1 MRTERLVT
9 AVQELSLARDLDT
22 VMRIVRSAARQ
33 LTGADGATFILRDKD
48 KSYYADEDAIG
59 PLWKGKRF
67 PLSTC
72 ISGWTIL
79 NKKAVAIEDIY
90 LDDRIPHDAYRP
102 TFVKSLVMV
111 PIRATEP
118 IGAIGNYWA
127 EKHSPT
133 DDEMSLLQSLADI
146 TSVTIENVIVY
157 TELEQRVKDRTADL
171 EAANKSLEA
180 FSYSISHDLRAPLR
194 SILGFIGML
203 NENAADR
210 FTSGDRDTVDRIV
223 GSVQHMEK
231 LIEGLLSFS
240 HAGEQQLLKTE
251 VSMNKIVEEACRMFD
266 EQRKHR
272 TIIFHIASLPAVDAD
287 PILIKQVWINL
298 IANAVKYTR
307 KKETA
312 VIEIGFEEKE
322 GFIIYY
328 VKDNG
333 AGFSMEYAQKL
344 FSVFQRMHTQKDFEG
359 IGIGL
364 SIVNRI
370 VEKHGG
376 KTWANAKVNEGAQF
390 YFSLPS

>member
-9 AVQELSLARDLDT
+9 AVQELSLARDIDT

-33 LTGADGATFILRDKD
+33 LTGSDGATFVLRDND

-67 PLSTC
+67 PLHTC
-72 ISGWTIL
+72 ISGWAML
-79 NKKAVAIEDIY
+79 NKQAVAIEDVY
-90 LDDRIPHDAYRP
+90 QDNRIPHDAYRP
-102 TFVKSLVMV
+102 TFVKSLVIV
-111 PIRATEP
+111 PIRTTEP

-127 EKHSPT
+127 EEHLAT
-133 DDEMSLLQSLADI
+133 EDEMKLLQSLADI
-146 TSVTIENVIVY
+146 TSVTIENITIY
-157 TELEQRVKDRTADL
+157 NELEQRVKDRTADL

-203 NENAADR
+203 NESPADR
-210 FTSGDRDTVDRIV
+210 FTTNDRHAIDRIV
-223 GSVQHMEK
+223 ACVKHMEK
-231 LIEGLLSFS
+231 LIEGLLLFS
-240 HAGEQQLLKTE
+240 RSGGQQLLKTK
-251 VSMNKIVEEACRMFD
+251 VSMNRLVEEACRTFD

-272 TIIFHIASLPAVDAD
+272 NIVFQISSLPEIQAD

-298 IANAVKYTR
+298 ISNAVKYTR
-307 KKETA
+307 RKEA
-312 VIEIGFEEKE
+312 AIIEIGFSEKDDY
-322 GFIIYY
+322 IVYH

-344 FSVFQRMHTQKDFEG
+344 FHVFQRMHTQKDFEG

-376 KTWANAKVNEGAQF
+376 KTWARAVVEEGAQF
-390 YFSLPS
+390 FFSLPS